1 MNKPQTREL
10 FERAARFYDGYPTGQ
25 YDEEA
30 AHALRN
36 HFDLL
41 AALQLCRQHMYDHA
55 SNTTDGAFDKLCA
68 AIAKA
73 TNHET

>member
-41 AALQLCRQHMYDHA
+41 TACQLALDSDDLAVKKYLR
-55 SNTTDGAFDKLCA
+55 A